1 MTNGLS
7 KKILAT
13 IIYYDILDYPL
24 TSFEV
29 WKYLLAVNGEQE
41 SVNNKKEKMSLAEV
55 MKELESEDLQK
66 HTEEYRG
73 FYFLKGRRDLVAQ
86 RLERNKISE
95 RKLKKIQQ
103 TVFWLRMAPFVRM
116 AAVTG
121 RVAMKNATRKSD
133 LDLLIALKNN
143 RIFTGRLLVTLLV
156 HALGRRRHGSK
167 MTDRICLNYFITD
180 GSLEIGSHDI
190 FSAHEYSF
198 TVPVFGGEVF
208 QEFQKENSWIAEH
221 KPAFAPDVVLGIKIL
236 EDTSWVRA
244 VREFG
249 EKIFNSDKLEA
260 RLKKWQMDRI
270 VADPRTYQKGSGVTA
285 GSDALVFLPDPQ
297 GPRVY
302 EKYRERVDALAE
314 SATIYSG

>member
-1 MTNGLS
+1 MRKNILS
-7 KKILAT
+7 T

-24 TSFEV
+24 TSFEL
-29 WKYLLAVNGEQE
+29 WKYLLSRNAKRETRND
-41 SVNNKKEKMSLAEV
+41 EKASLAEV
-55 MKELESEDLQK
+55 AAGLENEELKKQI
-66 HTEEYRG
+66 EEYRG
-73 FYFLKGRRDLVAQ
+73 FYFLKGRKNLVAQ

-95 RKLKKIQQ
+95 RKFKKIRR

-116 AAVTG
+116 MAVTG
-121 RVAMKNATRKSD
+121 RVAMKNAAGKSD
-133 LDLLIALKNN
+133 LDLLIVLKNN
-143 RIFTGRLLVTLLV
+143 RIFTGRLLVTLLA
-156 HALGRRRHGSK
+156 HILGRRRHGNK
-167 MTDRICLNYFITD
+167 ITDRICLNYFITD

-198 TVPVFGGEVF
+198 TVPVFGAEVF
-208 QEFQKENSWIAEH
+208 REFQKENDWIIGH
-221 KPAFAPDVVLGIKIL
+221 KPSFAPDAVLGLKIM
-236 EDTSWVRA
+236 EDTAWVRA

-249 EKIFNSDKLEA
+249 EMILDSDKLEA

-270 VADPRTYQKGSGVTA
+270 VGDPRTYQKGSGVTA

-314 SATIYSG
+314 SATIYNS